1 MIKVISVDTK
11 DAPEAGNIAPEKLI
25 SGESAT
31 MLWNAF
37 SNSSDQFHVGHW
49 SSGPCELSVN
59 YTEDELC
66 VIVEGSVTLT
76 GNDGTQT
83 THGKGDAFVIPS
95 GFSGVW
101 KSNESVTKIYATFE

>member
-1 MIKVISVDTK
+1 MTKVISINTSGT
-11 DAPEAGNIAPEKLI
+11 PEAGEIAQDKLL

-31 MLWNAF
+31 KLWHAF
-37 SNSSDQFHVGHW
+37 SNGTDQFHVGHW

-66 VIVEGSVTLT
+66 VIVAGSVTLT
-76 GNDGTQT
+76 GADGTQT
-83 THGKGDAFVIPS
+83 THAKGDAFVIPS

-101 KSNESVTKIYATFE
+101 KSNENVTKIYASFE